1 MIHVRPRAESTT
13 SAASRAQRP
22 LSMRSP
28 HLVASA
34 FMAALALAGCGGSD
48 DPSGEDTVTSIT
60 GVACEPNMHVFPV
73 AAPHNIGYDSS
84 CTGGP
89 CPISCPDAHANSDWN
104 VDSGGD
110 HHGIDV
116 FAYHGAPLVAVSDA
130 TVVDVGVTSPTS
142 GLRVKLRDACG
153 WSYYY
158 GHMDEAY
165 VTDQQVVSAGE
176 VIGTMGSSGASSTH
190 LHFNISPG
198 GYYDDIDPFDL
209 LAATSATA
217 CGGDPPVDAPPADG
231 PGHPVPPA
239 GCGVIEPGSG
249 LDVNATVTSC
259 DGRFALVMQDDG
271 NLVHYQVGGG
281 ALWSSGTSG
290 HPGSVVYM
298 QDDGN
303 LVVYGAD
310 AQALWHTG
318 TFGNPGAQLAVQDDG
333 NLVIYG
339 SQGALWSSGTAGY

>member
-13 SAASRAQRP
+13 SLRI
-22 LSMRSP
+22 P
-28 HLVASA
+28 HILAGA
-34 FMAALALAGCGGSD
+34 FMVALGSAGCGGSD
-48 DPSGEDTVTSIT
+48 DLGGEETVTSSN
-60 GVACEPNMHVFPV
+60 GVACEPRMHLFPV
-73 AAPHNIGYDSS
+73 AAPHNIGYDPS

-130 TVVDVGVTSPTS
+130 TVVDVGETSPTS

-165 VTDQQVVSAGE
+165 VTDDQVVSAGE

-217 CGGDPPVDAPPADG
+217 CGGDPPVDDPPADEPPADG
-231 PGHPVPPA
+231 PGDPVPPG
-239 GCGVIEPGSG
+239 GCGVIEPGRG
-249 LDVNATVTSC
+249 LDVNVAVTSC

-281 ALWSSGTSG
+281 ALWFSGTSG
-290 HPGSVVYM
+290 HPASALFM

-310 AQALWHTG
+310 WQALWHAG